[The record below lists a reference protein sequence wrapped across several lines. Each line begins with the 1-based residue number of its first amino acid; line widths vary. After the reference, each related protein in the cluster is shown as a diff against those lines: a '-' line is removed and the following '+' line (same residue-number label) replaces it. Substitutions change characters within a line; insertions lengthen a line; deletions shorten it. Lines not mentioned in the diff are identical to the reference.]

1 MRSPRLLP
9 RIVLVI
15 VAFAVP
21 AAARQLVIKHF
32 DEQVLVRADSSIDVT
47 ENIETQFIGGP
58 WHGIYRTI
66 PIQYQGPGGFNY
78 TLFIEDV
85 SAREPDGTHLRV
97 EQSRQGPNRE
107 FKIYVP
113 NADNSTQTIVLHYRV
128 VDALRFLSDHD
139 ELYWNVTGQEW
150 NAPIESASAGIQ
162 LPNEA
167 SGVHAVAYSG
177 AFGARTQN
185 ANITVNGSL
194 VHVSST
200 APLGYHEG
208 LTVVIGFDK
217 GLVRP
222 PTVSQKIALFLRSNW
237 PLLLFPIAAFLIMF
251 WIWWTR
257 GRDPQHDAIT
267 VQYDPPDKLTPAECG
282 TLIDD
287 AVDMRDITA
296 TLVDLAVRGYLV
308 IEEKNQSGMLGL
320 THHHDY
326 AFHLKKPA
334 DLWQDARPHERAMLA
349 ALFYEGEVPAVPAA
363 AQISSSSGPPASTAR
378 NDSNAPG
385 PASLISPPAGVDSP
399 PLVDQDSAR
408 SGGVSTFAAPPM
420 ATVALSQLQ
429 NHFYQQLP
437 PIRDCVFDALVMDGY
452 YLHRP
457 DTVRQGYIGGG
468 LLIGLLII
476 FGGNWWASQ
485 SGMSGLT
492 WIVAGILCGAVICGF
507 GWFMPARTLTGAQ
520 TYAKVL
526 GFEEFLGRV
535 EKDRI
540 RRLENAPA
548 TFEKYLP
555 YAMALRVDRKWVKA
569 FDGIAMEPPQ
579 WYQGAA
585 YTGAF
590 QPFFLVAALN
600 SMATQAGT
608 VMASSPRSSGVSGFG
623 GGGGAG
629 GGFGGG
635 GGGGF

>member
-15 VAFAVP
+15 LAFAVP
-21 AAARQLVIKHF
+21 AAARQLVIKNF
-32 DEQVLVRADSSIDVT
+32 DEQVLVHPDSSIDVT
-47 ENIETQFIGGP
+47 ENIQAQFIGGP

-66 PIQYQGPGGFNY
+66 PIQYEGAGGFNY

-97 EQSRQGPNRE
+97 EQSHQGPNRE

-128 VDALRFLSDHD
+128 RDALRFFSDHD
-139 ELYWNVTGQEW
+139 ELYWNVTGQQW
-150 NAPIESASAGIQ
+150 DAPIESASAGIE
-162 LPNEA
+162 LPEGA
-167 SGVHAVAYSG
+167 SGVHAVAYTGIFNS
-177 AFGARTQN
+177 RTQD
-185 ANITVNGSL
+185 ANVTINRNL
-194 VHVSST
+194 VRVDST
-200 APLGYHEG
+200 TPLGYHQG

-217 GLVRP
+217 GLVHQ
-222 PTVSQKIALFLRSNW
+222 PTFSQNVALFLRSNW
-237 PLLLFPIAAFLIMF
+237 PLLVFPIAAFLIMF

-296 TLVDLAVRGYLV
+296 TLVDLAVRGYIV

-326 AFHLKKPA
+326 AFHLQKPA
-334 DLWQDARPHERAMLA
+334 DQWQDAHPHERAMLA
-349 ALFYEGEVPAVPAA
+349 ALFYGGDMPFASPAA
-363 AQISSSSGPPASTAR
+363 PVSSGGGQAAISARDYSAGSGIAGANASPAAVA
-378 NDSNAPG
+378 D
-385 PASLISPPAGVDSP
+385 
-399 PLVDQDSAR
+399 DSAR
-408 SGGVSTFAAPPM
+408 FGGPSDLSGAPV
-420 ATVALSQLQ
+420 ASVALSQLQ

-457 DTVRQGYIGGG
+457 DTVRQGYLGGG
-468 LLIGLLII
+468 LVIGLVVFLA
-476 FGGNWWASQ
+476 GNWWAAK
-485 SGMSGLT
+485 SGMSSQT
-492 WIVAGILCGAVICGF
+492 WIVAAILTAAIICIF
-507 GWFMPARTLTGAQ
+507 GWFMPARTITGAQ

-555 YAMALRVDRKWVKA
+555 YAMALRVDKKWVKA
-569 FDGIAMEPPQ
+569 FDGIAMQPPQ
-579 WYQGAA
+579 WYQGAV

-590 QPFFLVAALN
+590 QPFFLVAALD
-600 SMATQAGT
+600 SMSAQAGT